1 MRLVSRA
8 GAPKLGR
15 TSVWGNAAVADSARQ
30 CVADTAKCATRPEQH
45 AVNTNPANEVPA
57 MHNTLPAL
65 HTRLLLVAALTIA
78 LGACTQ
84 HETRPPSASTT
95 ARPAHVARAKPAPAK
110 PVPAKPAPAKPAA
123 APKAASTTSGAMAT
137 ADKNLIDATTG
148 IAECDDY
155 LGNYKACHAVLGT
168 PFTNIDAQLATLRA
182 SILDTAR
189 DQGVDAAKT
198 KCVALVKQRDEALN
212 GRSCK

>member
-1 MRLVSRA
+1 M
-8 GAPKLGR
+8 
-15 TSVWGNAAVADSARQ
+15 GNAAVADGAHQ
-30 CVADTAKCATRPEQH
+30 CVAGTANRATRPKQQ

-57 MHNTLPAL
+57 MQSTFAVL
-65 HTRLLLVAALTIA
+65 HPRLLLAAALTIA

-95 ARPAHVARAKPAPAK
+95 AKPAHVTKAKPAPAK
-110 PVPAKPAPAKPAA
+110 PTPAKAAA
-123 APKAASTTSGAMAT
+123 APKATTTTSGAMAA

-168 PFTNIDAQLATLRA
+168 QFTNIDAQLATLRA

-198 KCVALVKQRDEALN
+198 KCLALVQQRDEALS
-212 GRSCK
+212 GRNCK